1 MAFAY
6 VTIEEQNIIDIN
18 FELYNLDDYGLQ
30 SNSLGLVINRCTAI
44 KEIFLQAANNF
55 DTQQVLI
62 EKQVPR
68 NENAMCIMY
77 SLYTIAITKLEP
89 ENVYLFDPKM
99 KFTSIGLNYDTKN
112 KNHKKKSIE
121 LAKKLLSKLNND
133 ELMERFLSNSK
144 QDDIADAINQAIVWS
159 YKNKKLTSK
168 QIIEL
173 YDL

>member
-1 MAFAY
+1 
-6 VTIEEQNIIDIN
+6 
-18 FELYNLDDYGLQ
+18 
-30 SNSLGLVINRCTAI
+30 
-44 KEIFLQAANNF
+44 
-55 DTQQVLI
+55 
-62 EKQVPR
+62 
-68 NENAMCIMY
+68 
-77 SLYTIAITKLEP
+77 
-89 ENVYLFDPKM
+89 M